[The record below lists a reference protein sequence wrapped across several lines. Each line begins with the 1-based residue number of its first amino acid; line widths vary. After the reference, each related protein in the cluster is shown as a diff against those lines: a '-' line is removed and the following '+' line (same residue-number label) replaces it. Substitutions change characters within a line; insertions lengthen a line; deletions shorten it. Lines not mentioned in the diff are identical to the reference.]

1 MKKNTMLKS
10 WKITVSSL
18 AVVLALI
25 GCSLKSQFDKSP
37 VMFGASVPA
46 VADTYMQFTPSI
58 PTGVTGPFSLAE
70 GPFWVQVDNST
81 GEISGYP
88 DFKSNSIPIRIRG
101 TSSENGNT
109 VALTPFIVEAKG
121 DPLVAEQW
129 STFNN
134 QQTSYAKSRGR
145 FNEDLGVRDVI
156 RSGITGKNVKI
167 AISDTGLDINHE
179 DLKANVLAGASKNY
193 NPLGLTDDPT
203 LRPSA
208 EDPLAEDHGTSVA
221 GIIAMEGWNNIGGRG
236 IAPNAKIAG
245 LNFLS
250 YQSDTSYL
258 DQISRP
264 FDIVNQSWGSGAPFF
279 APEDS
284 LYRQALESGV
294 TNLSAGKGA
303 IYVKAAGNS
312 FEDGINAACDPNNK
326 NPQTIVVGAT
336 NSEGVHSSYSSSGA
350 NLWISGAGGEYGF
363 DSFFYDL
370 LQRYLSDP
378 TKPEDIKNRIRAALN
393 FAPFFSPAIV
403 TTDNSSCDVGYSHH
417 YVENTLIAP
426 SFSLFNFDL
435 SQPGRG
441 TPHKDNPSCNYTS
454 SFNGTSAATPSVVGV
469 IALLLEKKPQL
480 TWREVKDILAKTARK
495 VDPNSVNITLG
506 DDITGHVNEP
516 GWIRNAANYNFHN
529 YYGFGRIDAAA

>member
-1 MKKNTMLKS
+1 MKFLSGYHEGNRGVSVKKNTMLKS

-46 VADTYMQFTPSI
+46 VADTYMHFTPSI

-70 GPFWVQVDNST
+70 GPFWVQVDNNT

-134 QQTSYAKSRGR
+134 QQTSYAKYRGR

-208 EDPLAEDHGTSVA
+208 EDPLAEDHGK
-221 GIIAMEGWNNIGGRG
+221 IG
-236 IAPNAKIAG
+236 
-245 LNFLS
+245 
-250 YQSDTSYL
+250 
-258 DQISRP
+258 
-264 FDIVNQSWGSGAPFF
+264 
-279 APEDS
+279 
-284 LYRQALESGV
+284 
-294 TNLSAGKGA
+294 
-303 IYVKAAGNS
+303 
-312 FEDGINAACDPNNK
+312 
-326 NPQTIVVGAT
+326 
-336 NSEGVHSSYSSSGA
+336 
-350 NLWISGAGGEYGF
+350 
-363 DSFFYDL
+363 
-370 LQRYLSDP
+370 
-378 TKPEDIKNRIRAALN
+378 RA
-393 FAPFFSPAIV
+393 
-403 TTDNSSCDVGYSHH
+403 
-417 YVENTLIAP
+417 
-426 SFSLFNFDL
+426 
-435 SQPGRG
+435 
-441 TPHKDNPSCNYTS
+441 
-454 SFNGTSAATPSVVGV
+454 
-469 IALLLEKKPQL
+469 
-480 TWREVKDILAKTARK
+480 
-495 VDPNSVNITLG
+495 
-506 DDITGHVNEP
+506 HV
-516 GWIRNAANYNFHN
+516 
-529 YYGFGRIDAAA
+529 